1 MKDCLIEKGLA
12 VPLVLLMAQQGNCVV
27 YQVKLFITHSMYL
40 IELIQETESDHLKLV
55 GKLFD
60 QCHDTLVQFGTF
72 LASNLSQVRNRISKY
87 ALHIYS
93 LQDDYTQKLPPIEQ
107 LLSEFHVNADIAFF
121 LARPMFNHLI
131 NTK

>member
-72 LASNLSQVRNRISKY
+72 LASNLSQVRNRISKH
-87 ALHIYS
+87 ALHIYI